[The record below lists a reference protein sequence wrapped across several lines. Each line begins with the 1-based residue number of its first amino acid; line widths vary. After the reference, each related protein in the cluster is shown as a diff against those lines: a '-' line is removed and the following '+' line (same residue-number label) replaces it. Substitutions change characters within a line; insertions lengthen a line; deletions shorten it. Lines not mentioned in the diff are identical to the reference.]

1 MPCFPICQ
9 RQCPNLIEAPRSRC
23 RANGGF
29 PCPASAIH
37 RLMRGLTVAMLI
49 FVALSAL
56 VRGQSRQ
63 FAPRGGACS
72 DSVSRHP
79 TPPKLA
85 HPDCRLSERYGF
97 HTIGNQRRALSISV
111 RAPAR
116 NPPWLNPVPA
126 SRARPCVSSG
136 RVQARIAGANR
147 SGTSAPRLI
156 VRDLQAERR

>member
-56 VRGQSRQ
+56 ERGQSRQ
-63 FAPRGGACS
+63 FARDLRPHLRGACS
-72 DSVSRHP
+72 DSDSRHP

-116 NPPWLNPVPA
+116 NPPWLNPVPRLPSQA
-126 SRARPCVSSG
+126 TCLVRARASENC
-136 RVQARIAGANR
+136 
-147 SGTSAPRLI
+147 
-156 VRDLQAERR
+156 RRKPVGDVGPTIDCS